1 MTSSWCLERSSL
13 TDTPPFHGLAR
24 TQGDIKGSEGKTQLQ
39 SVALAPS
46 LQEKMFAQVV
56 QQSSNT
62 VGHDSR
68 EQTTHIRVVDSC
80 KDDQT
85 GIIKL
90 MGAACRMRSC

>member
-1 MTSSWCLERSSL
+1 MTSSWCLEGSSL
-13 TDTPPFHGLAR
+13 SDTPPFHGLAR
-24 TQGDIKGSEGKTQLQ
+24 TQEDVKGSEGQTRLQ

-46 LQEKMFAQVV
+46 MQEKMFAQVA

-68 EQTTHIRVVDSC
+68 EQTTHIRVVDSW

-90 MGAACRMRSC
+90 MGAACRMWSC